1 VSAAVTTAST
11 GLRERRKAE
20 ARKAITEAA
29 LALFLER
36 GFAHV
41 TVDEIA
47 DRADVSR
54 RSFFRYFPTKEAV
67 AFERRSTQLERFREA
82 LARHTEQDVREVLRA
97 ALAEL
102 AEDYRR
108 NKSRILRERALF
120 ASARELLA
128 RDLELDRELELVIV
142 EAVLARSPHRA
153 ADEREARLFAACA
166 MGVMHVVIDEWAATR
181 GELDML
187 AVGLPALSK
196 IEDLLP
202 RRPRRPRAT
211 P

>member
-1 VSAAVTTAST
+1 MAAT

-20 ARKAITEAA
+20 ARKAIVEAA
-29 LALFLER
+29 LELFLER
-36 GFAHV
+36 GFAQV

-47 DRADVSR
+47 SRADVSR

-67 AFERRSTQLERFREA
+67 AFERRSTQLERFRAA
-82 LARHTEQDVREVLRA
+82 LERHTEQDVRDVLRA

-128 RDLELDRELELVIV
+128 RDLELDRELEGVIV
-142 EAVLARSPHRA
+142 DAVLARCPAGEPHERA
-153 ADEREARLFAACA
+153 ARLFAACA

-187 AVGLPALSK
+187 EVGLPALSK

-202 RRPRRPRAT
+202 ARLRKR
-211 P
+211 